1 MSGDAKESAAIDALA
16 KATLEGKQT
25 AGRMAQASCAAINAL
40 AIIAGTS
47 TDARAISLALHGMA
61 DMLDALGTDSAH
73 AQTLRD
79 LVAEVQEHST

>member
-1 MSGDAKESAAIDALA
+1 MADEAKESGAIDALA

-25 AGRMAQASCAAINAL
+25 AGRLAEACGSAVNAL

-61 DMLDALGTDSAH
+61 DMLDALGTDSGH

-79 LVAEVQEHST
+79 LVAEVQEHSG